1 MLAFSFAM
9 GATEAPLLSSM
20 FQVRNRESPA
30 HVQSQVFTTSASLRM
45 TSFAVASA
53 LSGWLL
59 HFGYEFA
66 IALGVLL
73 HVVSVIIGVVLG
85 PRLPHRRHWVRRH

>member
-1 MLAFSFAM
+1 
-9 GATEAPLLSSM
+9 M

-45 TSFAVASA
+45 TAFALASA
-53 LSGWLL
+53 MSGLLL

-66 IALGVLL
+66 IALGVVLHLL
-73 HVVSVIIGVVLG
+73 SVLIGVLLG
-85 PRLPHRRHWVRRH
+85 PRLPHRRHWVRRR